1 MLEKRGFNFYKLSL
15 GSVMQILVF
24 VMAIGVTAQSNAL
37 NQRWCDRNPM
47 SPHCDLFDHHD
58 AAQLASTW
66 KIDVFLGDSRS
77 YIDLNTYVVEGVS
90 YFAFHGIE
98 PALINEVN
106 PHDVC
111 ASFGYGD
118 PADVADLAPL
128 ACGDPS
134 EVVCPKGV
142 LFTQMV
148 HHEHFHHR
156 SGTNW
161 RTDPKPLME
170 IWCTGVH
177 LGDDG
182 DTHEPVKGG
191 FGKGRNK

>member
-1 MLEKRGFNFYKLSL
+1 
-15 GSVMQILVF
+15 
-24 VMAIGVTAQSNAL
+24 
-37 NQRWCDRNPM
+37 M

-77 YIDLNTYVVEGVS
+77 YIDLNTYFVEGVS

-98 PALINEVN
+98 RINEVH

-134 EVVCPKGV
+134 EVVCPEGV
-142 LFTQMV
+142 LFTQTV
-148 HHEHFHHR
+148 HNEHFHHR
-156 SGTNW
+156 TESNW
-161 RTDPKPLME
+161 RTGLIE
-170 IWCTGVH
+170 IWCTGDHVEF
-177 LGDDG
+177 